1 MTYSEQIYEKVQVC
15 QGPTSD
21 DSAPRIFTGSF
32 RKLYFLETTT
42 ITEFQTVGNTLTTNF
57 AAPSGRPTIECFK
70 GTSIEGITIT
80 QFAIHQS
87 DQQSP
92 SRAGTILAY
101 S

>member
-1 MTYSEQIYEKVQVC
+1 MPYSEQIYRKVQVC
-15 QGPTSD
+15 QGPTGD
-21 DSAPRIFTGSF
+21 DPAVRRFTGRF

-42 ITEFQTVGNTLTTNF
+42 ITEFQTVGDTLTTNF
-57 AAPSGRPTIECFK
+57 AAPSGRPRIECFK

-80 QFAIHQS
+80 EFAIHKS
-87 DQQSP
+87 DQQSA